1 MLMLAST
8 RALLHFHAS
17 PICLMVQAQPKL
29 ANVTR
34 FQCNQADVAESD
46 VTGLLKLYQRH
57 PERREDYPI
66 PVPASYSHVRSAI
79 PRPNTHP
86 SSHVFPTI
94 PSSLPPLQPSASAP
108 SMGHRFGLH
117 LEVPGLTPSSSA
129 STVDADLH
137 PEGVQLA
144 PSSSTTTLDASEDTG
159 VDPDMYAQA
168 DPQLLE
174 YVKERAVTWD
184 DLKTRPPLFPGVDGG
199 DWQELLKSR
208 NHD

>member
-1 MLMLAST
+1 
-8 RALLHFHAS
+8 
-17 PICLMVQAQPKL
+17 MVQAQPKL

-34 FQCNQADVAESD
+34 FQSNQADVAESD

-79 PRPNTHP
+79 PRPNILP
-86 SSHVFPTI
+86 SSHVLPTI
-94 PSSLPPLQPSASAP
+94 PSSPPPLQPSAS
-108 SMGHRFGLH
+108 
-117 LEVPGLTPSSSA
+117 
-129 STVDADLH
+129 DLH
-137 PEGVQLA
+137 PEGVRLA

-199 DWQELLKSR
+199 DWQFSSAEQIIR
-208 NHD
+208 GEWH